1 MLHPFVSGRP
11 STRRGARG
19 AAVSIVIH
27 VALIVAFVAAS
38 GSAAHTSEAFGSAE
52 ERVVRLTL
60 PPPTS
65 AALDAREEARATAV
79 LRAARPSR
87 LARLLK
93 FASSI
98 QPIEVTTPLA
108 TLAPSTEVDAGLESM
123 DGLALGGDGAG
134 DALLGAIVGK
144 AYARPVANGAYEAD
158 VVERQVWPRRGNPIP
173 VYPPPLVRQG
183 LEASY
188 FVSFI
193 VDSTGRVDRTSLTMP
208 PDAHSLFVNAIRAAL
223 SRSRYFPAEIG
234 GKPVAQR
241 VMQEFKFALAR

>member
-11 STRRGARG
+11 STPRDARG
-19 AAVSIVIH
+19 AAVSLVVH
-27 VALIVAFVAAS
+27 AALIVAFVAAS
-38 GSAAHTSEAFGSAE
+38 GRALHGGRELFSSE

-60 PPPTS
+60 PPPS
-65 AALDAREEARATAV
+65 RDAIEAREVARSDAALRD
-79 LRAARPSR
+79 ARPSR

-93 FASSI
+93 FVSSI
-98 QPIEVTTPLA
+98 QPIDLSAPLTA
-108 TLAPSTEVDAGLESM
+108 LDPSVEPYPIAM

-134 DALLGAIVGK
+134 DALLRTVVGK

-173 VYPPPLVRQG
+173 EYPPMLLRQG

-193 VDSTGRVDRTSLTMP
+193 VDSTGRVDRRSLTIP
-208 PDAHSLFVNAIRAAL
+208 PDAHALFVNAIRMSLA
-223 SRSRYFPAEIG
+223 RSRYFPAEIG

>member
-11 STRRGARG
+11 ASPRGARD
-19 AAVSIVIH
+19 AAVSLVVH
-27 VALIVAFVAAS
+27 AVLIVGLVSAS
-38 GSAAHTSEAFGSAE
+38 GSTRHIGEAFGSSE

-60 PPPTS
+60 PPPSRDALEAREAARSS
-65 AALDAREEARATAV
+65 AALRDS
-79 LRAARPSR
+79 RPSR
-87 LARLLK
+87 LARLLR

-98 QPIEVTTPLA
+98 QPIEIAVPLA
-108 TLAPSTEVDAGLESM
+108 ELAPSVDPYPMTM
-123 DGLALGGDGAG
+123 DGLGLGGDGAD
-134 DALLGAIVGK
+134 DALMRAVVGR

-173 VYPPPLVRQG
+173 VYPPLLIRQG
-183 LEASY
+183 LEARY

-193 VDSTGRVDRTSLTMP
+193 VDSTGRVDRRSLTIP
-208 PDAHSLFVNAIRAAL
+208 ADAHALFVNAIRTAL
-223 SRSRYFPAEIG
+223 ARSRYFPAEIG